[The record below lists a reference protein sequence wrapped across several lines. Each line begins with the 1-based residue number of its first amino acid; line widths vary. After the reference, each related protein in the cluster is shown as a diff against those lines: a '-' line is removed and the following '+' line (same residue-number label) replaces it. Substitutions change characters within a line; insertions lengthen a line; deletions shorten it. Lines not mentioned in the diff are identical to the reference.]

1 MGLGMKA
8 SGKII
13 KDMVKAKC
21 IILMVRCM
29 KGILRRIK
37 KMDLERKIIRLT
49 YTNNKMYK
57 GGFRNNNP
65 HGKGTLYQP
74 DGTIING
81 VWDMGNL
88 ISNS

>member
-1 MGLGMKA
+1 MVPSTKESGRITRGTARARCSVLMERYTKA
-8 SGKII
+8 ILKRIRKRGSGSE
-13 KDMVKAKC
+13 
-21 IILMVRCM
+21 L
-29 KGILRRIK
+29 
-37 KMDLERKIIRLT
+37 IRLT
-49 YTNNKMYK
+49 YPNDKIYK

-74 DGTIING
+74 DGTIVNG

>member
-1 MGLGMKA
+1 MKEN
-8 SGKII
+8 GRIT
-13 KDMVKAKC
+13 KDTAKVKC
-21 IILMVRCM
+21 ITLMVRYT
-29 KGILRRIK
+29 KEISKRIK
-37 KMDLERKIIRLT
+37 RMVLEREFIRLT
-49 YTNNKMYK
+49 YPNNKMYK